1 MLLLSHCTCTPG
13 FVRSLDTVPVTPHP
27 PMLAMF
33 RDSPSCLGT
42 ELSPPRGNIPRGK
55 RHKSHFSV
63 SPPRKLPDYVGTSVW
78 ACSTPRTHMQRSCNY
93 ISIYLPC
100 NQCQS
105 NQHCRTPP
113 IFAGFLFTTLRNG
126 TPNVTVTY
134 LPQLLASDP
143 ERQPLCPSSRQSAA
157 QLLTAGCRRANVLST
172 SSVLLTS
179 SPLMKTPVLPYLAG
193 SLLWQLDHRLSPLGR
208 SKLWAFRRT
217 LLGGSFPGTGVD
229 VDDCFISGVSNMLS
243 RSGFSSGSVGDLQ
256 ALLVK
261 EVLLD

>member
-126 TPNVTVTY
+126 TQMSQSLT
-134 LPQLLASDP
+134 
-143 ERQPLCPSSRQSAA
+143 CPSSW
-157 QLLTAGCRRANVLST
+157 LLTQRGSP
-172 SSVLLTS
+172 SV
-179 SPLMKTPVLPYLAG
+179 PPAG
-193 SLLWQLDHRLSPLGR
+193 SLQPS
-208 SKLWAFRRT
+208 
-217 LLGGSFPGTGVD
+217 
-229 VDDCFISGVSNMLS
+229 C
-243 RSGFSSGSVGDLQ
+243 
-256 ALLVK
+256 
-261 EVLLD
+261 